1 MISDDK
7 SMVSAEIVA
16 KAKSL
21 GASLAGIATIASLE
35 CSPSHEKY
43 KNMPWPQGEKSV
55 LVLALNHEASE
66 PELDWWDGNS
76 GTQGNRR
83 LIDTAERLVEW
94 LNGEFTVD
102 AHRLPYHVERGGIF
116 VKDAAVLAGLGAI
129 GLNNLLVTPEFGPRV
144 RLSALLIEVQL
155 PQSGPMHFTPCESCD
170 MPCRRVCPQK
180 AFENGS
186 YSRFLCNKQMEID
199 RVTAVIPKEETQND
213 PPLQCIRY
221 CRACELACPVGS

>member
-1 MISDDK
+1 MISHDN
-7 SMVSAEIVA
+7 SVMSAEIVA
-16 KAKSL
+16 QAKSL
-21 GASLAGIATIASLE
+21 GASLAGIASIASLE

-43 KNMPWPQGEKSV
+43 KTMPWPQGEKSV
-55 LVLALNHEASE
+55 LVLALNHKESE

-76 GTQGNRR
+76 GTLGNRR

-94 LNGEFTVD
+94 LKGEFTID

-144 RLSALLIEVQL
+144 RLSALLIEAEL
-155 PQSGPMHFTPCESCD
+155 TPSGPMDFTPCETCD
-170 MPCRRVCPQK
+170 MPCRRVCPQE

-186 YSRFLCNKQMEID
+186 YSRFLCNRQMESD
-199 RVTAVIPKEETQND
+199 RAIAVIPKEETQND
-213 PPLQCIRY
+213 FSLQYIRY
-221 CRACELACPVGS
+221 CRACEFACRAGK